1 MKIVFFVHC
10 FFPNHFY
17 GTETYTLDLARYYQA
32 SGHDV
37 TVVTAI
43 FQGEP
48 QAVDLVTQYEYQ
60 GIPVVC
66 IDKNRLPH
74 SRVKETYYQPE
85 MRGVLEKV
93 LRDLRPDLV
102 HVTHLINH
110 TAVLLEVTKQL
121 GIPTYATFTDFF
133 GFCLNNKLE
142 AANGELCG
150 GPSPSRTNC
159 LACHLKDASH
169 SAQENSWMRWATTP
183 YSAQL
188 IAAGANWARRL
199 PALKNGPID
208 GLVEDIVQRPNTLI
222 GLYNGSYEGA
232 VAPTQFLKKA
242 YENNGISVP
251 MQGIWFGVE
260 IDRSPKPTRGHGHK
274 PVIGF
279 IGQIAPHKGTD
290 LLIKAFKRLPRNRAE
305 LRIYGP
311 TDQDPGYMSSLKSL
325 ATGHDIHF
333 MGTFSKDSMADVLRD
348 MDLLVI
354 PSRWYE
360 NSPLVLLN
368 ALATHTPVL
377 VSDVEGMTE
386 FLVTGENGYAFERG
400 NVDHL
405 EKYLRELVNNPESLY
420 SLATTTKYERTP
432 KQMAEETLTVYA
444 QRH

>member
-10 FFPNHFY
+10 FFPHHFY
-17 GTETYTLDLARYYQA
+17 GTETYTLGLAQYYQA
-32 SGHDV
+32 SGHDI

-48 QAVDLVTQYEYQ
+48 HAADLVTKYEYQ

-85 MRGVLEKV
+85 MRGVLERI
-93 LRDLRPDLV
+93 LRDLGPDLV

-110 TAVLLEVTKQL
+110 TAALLEVTKKL
-121 GIPTYATFTDFF
+121 GIATYATFTDFF

-142 AANGELCG
+142 AANGALCA

-169 SAQENSWMRWATTP
+169 RAQADSWSRLAKRP
-183 YSAQL
+183 LLAQL
-188 IAAGANWARRL
+188 LAAGANWARRL
-199 PALKNGPID
+199 PTLKGGPID
-208 GLVEDIVQRPNTLI
+208 GLVEDILQRPDTLI
-222 GLYNGSYEGA
+222 GLYNGSYSGA
-232 VAPTQFLKKA
+232 VAPTQFLRRA
-242 YENNGISVP
+242 YENNGINVP
-251 MQGIWFGVE
+251 MRNIWFGVD
-260 IDRSPKPTRGHGHK
+260 IDRSQKPKRSQRHK

-290 LLIKAFKRLPRNRAE
+290 LLVKAFQRLPRNRAE

-311 TDQDPGYMSSLKSL
+311 TDQDPGYMSTLKSL
-325 ATGHDIHF
+325 GTGYDIHF
-333 MGTFSKDSMADVLRD
+333 MGTFPKEAMAEILRD

-386 FLVTGENGYAFERG
+386 FLVAGENGHSFKRG
-400 NVDHL
+400 SVDNL
-405 EKYLRELVNNPESLY
+405 EKYLRDLITTPDNLY
-420 SLATTTKYERTP
+420 SLANTTKYERTP
-432 KQMAEETLTVYA
+432 KIMAEETLAVY
-444 QRH
+444 R